1 MMALPIKIRSIGDND
16 FWCFGLQAASFAHIF
31 AHKSEGHMNRPAL
44 ELNRQKVAARL
55 EREGWIA
62 RHGGMHD
69 IYTHPDKPRRI
80 ITLPRHRTLSPGVAR
95 NTART
100 AGWI

>member
-1 MMALPIKIRSIGDND
+1 
-16 FWCFGLQAASFAHIF
+16 
-31 AHKSEGHMNRPAL
+31 MNKPVL
-44 ELNRQKVAARL
+44 ELNRGKVAARL
-55 EREGWIA
+55 VREGWTV
-62 RHGGMHD
+62 RHGHAHD
-69 IYTHPDKPRRI
+69 VFTHPSRPGRI

>member
-1 MMALPIKIRSIGDND
+1 LDGDVTR
-16 FWCFGLQAASFAHIF
+16 AAI
-31 AHKSEGHMNRPAL
+31 ET
-44 ELNRQKVAARL
+44 NRQKVAARL
-55 EREGWIA
+55 EREGWMV

-69 IYTHPDKPRRI
+69 VYTHPDKPRQI

-95 NTART
+95 NTAKT